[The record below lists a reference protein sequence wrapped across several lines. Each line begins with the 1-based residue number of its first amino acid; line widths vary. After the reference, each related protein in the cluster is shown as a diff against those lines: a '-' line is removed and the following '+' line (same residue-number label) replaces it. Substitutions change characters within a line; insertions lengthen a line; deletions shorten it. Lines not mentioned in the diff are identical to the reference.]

1 MMNGAILDILISQSG
16 DKQNPCR
23 TDINSLKQSW
33 QKKKKKSIKAKAVLK
48 RKMKQKQNKTK
59 EKVRKSKKTLVESD
73 ESSVKNTA

>member
-23 TDINSLKQSW
+23 TDINSLKQSR
-33 QKKKKKSIKAKAVLK
+33 QKKKSIKAKAVLK

-59 EKVRKSKKTLVESD
+59 EKVRKSKKTLVEND

>member
-1 MMNGAILDILISQSG
+1 MNGAILDILISQSG

-33 QKKKKKSIKAKAVLK
+33 QKKKKKKYQSKGCLK
-48 RKMKQKQNKTK
+48 KKNETKQNKTK
-59 EKVRKSKKTLVESD
+59 EKVRKSKKTLVEND